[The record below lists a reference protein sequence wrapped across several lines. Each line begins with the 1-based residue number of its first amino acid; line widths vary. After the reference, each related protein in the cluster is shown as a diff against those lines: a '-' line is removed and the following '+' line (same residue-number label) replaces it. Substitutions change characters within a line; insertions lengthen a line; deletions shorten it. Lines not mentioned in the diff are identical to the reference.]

1 MEANVA
7 DIITGMIKQFS
18 SDDRFTFEPASSGKS
33 IKLVVSDTS
42 WFEIE
47 KRENSLLR
55 ISFATTDRY
64 MNEDIEHAILD
75 SKDPIDDFVYDG
87 MEEAGEEDEHKVTHF
102 HDGAFRYAIDLN
114 LEDSNLSERA
124 VRVLNGLFFTF
135 EEFVEEAD

>member
-55 ISFATTDRY
+55 ISFATTDGY
-64 MNEDIEHAILD
+64 MNEYIEHAILD

-87 MEEAGEEDEHKVTHF
+87 MEEAGEEDEHKVSHF

-135 EEFVEEAD
+135 EEFVEEAA